1 MVSLQT
7 DQQGRYVFLHATIN
21 RSPILILACYIPPPY
36 SSTIVKE
43 GLAFM
48 SQHPRV
54 PAIWMGDFNM
64 TLSPALDR
72 MGQPD
77 PALDPPTH
85 TRLHRMLTDC
95 LNRHVEI

>member
-1 MVSLQT
+1 
-7 DQQGRYVFLHATIN
+7 
-21 RSPILILACYIPPPY
+21 
-36 SSTIVKE
+36 
-43 GLAFM
+43 
-48 SQHPRV
+48 
-54 PAIWMGDFNM
+54 MGDFNM